1 MSKLNDF
8 MLQFGT
14 DKFLHFVGGAC
25 VVGITHSWFM
35 LAVVAIGKELYDYQD
50 YGNFSRGDIVATVL
64 GGVFAHYA
72 AIVWAMIPFTIY

>member
-25 VVGITHSWFM
+25 VMAITNSWIVLGI
-35 LAVVAIGKELYDYQD
+35 VAIGKEVYDYKS
-50 YGNFSRGDIVATVL
+50 YGLFSRPDVLATVL
-64 GGVFAHYA
+64 GGIFGFIASKG
-72 AIVWAMIPFTIY
+72 WALLSLNII

>member
-25 VVGITHSWFM
+25 VMAITHSWII
-35 LAVVAIGKELYDYQD
+35 LGIVSVGKEIYDEIV
-50 YGNFSRGDIVATVL
+50 YGGFDKKDLLATVL
-64 GGVFAHYA
+64 GGVFGYLAGLC
-72 AIVWAMIPFTIY
+72 WALLPFTLI

>member
-25 VVGITHSWFM
+25 VMAITNSWII
-35 LAVVAIGKELYDYQD
+35 LAIVAIGKEVYDYQD
-50 YGNFSRGDIVATVL
+50 YGFFSRLDVYATVL
-64 GGVFAHYA
+64 GGVVGL
-72 AIVWAMIPFTIY
+72 ISCKLWELIPFNIF

>member
-25 VVGITHSWFM
+25 VMTITNSWIV
-35 LAVVAIGKELYDYQD
+35 LGVVAVGKEVYDHID
-50 YGNFSRGDIVATVL
+50 HKESDVKDAFATVL
-64 GGVFAHYA
+64 GGVFGLVASKG
-72 AIVWAMIPFTIY
+72 WALLPFTLI

>member
-25 VVGITHSWFM
+25 VMAITHSWIV
-35 LAVVAIGKELYDYQD
+35 LSIVAIGKEVYDQIIYK
-50 YGNFSRGDIVATVL
+50 GFDIKDAFATVL
-64 GGVFAHYA
+64 GGVFGYFA
-72 AIVWAMIPFTIY
+72 VLCWALLPFTLI